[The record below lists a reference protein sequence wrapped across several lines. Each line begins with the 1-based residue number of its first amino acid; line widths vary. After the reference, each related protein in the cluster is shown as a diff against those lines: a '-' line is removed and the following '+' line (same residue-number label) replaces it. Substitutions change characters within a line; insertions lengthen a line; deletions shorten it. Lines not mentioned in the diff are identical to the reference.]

1 MPETKIGASQID
13 KPAPL
18 WYRRLSNALIIF
30 ILPGAVT
37 LVQSWGLTDKIANR
51 WLVLLSFAPALV
63 KGIGV
68 VLGNGQVYSPTNQA
82 VDNAKPMEPPPPSNN

>member
-1 MPETKIGASQID
+1 MAETKIGASQID

-30 ILPGAVT
+30 LLPGIVT
-37 LVQSWGLTDKIANR
+37 VVQSWGLSDKLANR

-68 VLGNGQVYSPTNQA
+68 ILGNGQVYTPTNQA
-82 VDNAKPMEPPPPSNN
+82 VDNSTPAPEPPKQ

>member
-1 MPETKIGASQID
+1 MPETKIGVSQMD

-18 WYRRLSNALIIF
+18 WYRRLSNALIIC

-37 LVQSWGLTDKIANR
+37 LVQSWGLNDKLANR

-68 VLGNGQVYSPTNQA
+68 VLGNGQVYSPSNQ
-82 VDNAKPMEPPPPSNN
+82 VIDNTPPAAPEPPKQ

>member
-1 MPETKIGASQID
+1 MPVTKIGASQID

-30 ILPGAVT
+30 ILPGVVT
-37 LVQSWGLTDKIANR
+37 LVQSWGLSDKVANH
-51 WLVLLSFAPALV
+51 WLTFLSFAPALV

-82 VDNAKPMEPPPPSNN
+82 VDNAQPTEPPAPSNN